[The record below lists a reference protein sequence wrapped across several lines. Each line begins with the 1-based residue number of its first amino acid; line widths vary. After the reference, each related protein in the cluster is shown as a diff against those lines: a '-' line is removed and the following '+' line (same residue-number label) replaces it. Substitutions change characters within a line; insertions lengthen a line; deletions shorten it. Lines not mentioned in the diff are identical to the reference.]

1 MKSIK
6 PGVLSKIFIL
16 AEKDPKDIKDLNM
29 KKLCEGCKG
38 MQESLLEF
46 ANNKPLF
53 YLAKKKDKTEKD
65 RIAEKNF

>member
-16 AEKDPKDIKDLNM
+16 AEKDPKEIKDTHMRRLS
-29 KKLCEGCKG
+29 EGCRG
-38 MQESLLEF
+38 MQESLLEY

-53 YLAKKKDKTEKD
+53 YMSKKKEKSEKD
-65 RIAEKNF
+65 K